1 MNGVQVMDKQR
12 KVRLVK
18 AAHWTFQHWLALF
31 IMFFGLFNL
40 LPFLAPVA
48 AKVGFT
54 QAADA
59 IYTMYAP
66 LCHQMAQRSFFLFG
80 DQLMYSPEQL
90 PIGLT
95 TNSTANM
102 LALKGFDG
110 NAIIGW
116 KVAWSDRMIYM
127 YGATW
132 FAAVIYAVASRHRRV
147 KRLSIGLF
155 ILLMLP
161 MAVDGI
167 THLLSDLSAG
177 GLFAGFRYTND
188 WLVDLT
194 ANTLPTWFY
203 AGDGLGS
210 FNAWMRLVSGLG
222 FGIALVWTIF
232 PLLEQEMH
240 RSGQILAAKLRHHN
254 ENQVIVSHPL

>member
-1 MNGVQVMDKQR
+1 MDKQQ
-12 KVRLVK
+12 KVHLAK

-31 IMFFGLFNL
+31 IVLFGLFNL

-48 AKVGFT
+48 AKFGFSP
-54 QAADA
+54 AADA

-80 DQLMYSPEQL
+80 DQLMYDPQQL
-90 PIGLT
+90 PLGLT
-95 TNSTANM
+95 DNLTANM

-110 NAIIGW
+110 NAAIGW
-116 KVAWSDRMIYM
+116 KVAWSDRMVYM

-167 THLLSDLSAG
+167 THMLSDLSTG
-177 GLFAGFRYTND
+177 GLFAGFRYSND
-188 WLVDLT
+188 WLAGLT
-194 ANTLPTWFY
+194 ANALPAWFY
-203 AGDGLGS
+203 TGDGLGS

-222 FGIALVWTIF
+222 FGIALVGLVF
-232 PLLEQEMH
+232 PLLEQEMQ
-240 RSGQILAAKLRHHN
+240 RSRQMLAAKLRHHN
-254 ENQVIVSHPL
+254 ERQVFGSHPL